1 MQEKLNNRP
10 ENDTENNKNLDTLAG
25 MSESFNAEK
34 ARQLVREYNETHHN

>member
-34 ARQLVREYNETHHN
+34 SKAISA